1 MAVNR
6 KTDSEIN
13 SGEVNDVN
21 EVMIEKIMEK
31 VTEMMDKK
39 LNEMQKKLTNQNEKL
54 DRKLTDFQG
63 EMRKERNE
71 VKTRLDK
78 IEKITE
84 RVEKNEQAIQE
95 IKAEN
100 KEIKDKFEEINLNN
114 IMEEASRSVYI
125 HNVDVLIGMNEPKK
139 QNLINW
145 TEKNDLKPY
154 VADVIT
160 VKAEDQTNAIFKGNN
175 ALAAKQI
182 KDVLVKAKNDLK
194 GQNKDFKTNNK
205 GKKMYAGID
214 PYIPPQAKDDYQKL
228 RTHAKKQKDQKNIH
242 KFNISIKPSGS
253 GTSKKYGLVLDYIT
267 NEEGAKWKS
276 ITGNQITFWK

>member
-39 LNEMQKKLTNQNEKL
+39 LNEMQKELTDQNEKL

-78 IEKITE
+78 IEKITD

-100 KEIKDKFEEINLNN
+100 KEIKDKIEEINLNN

-125 HNVDVLIGMNEPKK
+125 HNVDVLIGMHEPRK

-145 TEKNDLKPY
+145 TENNDLKPY

-228 RTHAKKQKDQKNIH
+228 RTHTKKQKNNRK
-242 KFNISIKPSGS
+242 
-253 GTSKKYGLVLDYIT
+253 TST
-267 NEEGAKWKS
+267 NS
-276 ITGNQITFWK
+276 TSQ

>member
-1 MAVNR
+1 MMKRMA
-6 KTDSEIN
+6 
-13 SGEVNDVN
+13 
-21 EVMIEKIMEK
+21 
-31 VTEMMDKK
+31 EMMDR
-39 LNEMQKKLTNQNEKL
+39 N
-54 DRKLTDFQG
+54 LTDYQG
-63 EMRKERNE
+63 EIRKEMSE
-71 VKTRLDK
+71 VKMRLDK
-78 IEKITE
+78 IEKITD
-84 RVEKNEQAIQE
+84 RVEKNEEAIQE
-95 IKAEN
+95 IETTLKTEN
-100 KEIKDKFEEINLNN
+100 QEIKDKIEEINLNN

-228 RTHAKKQKDQKNIH
+228 RTHAKKQKDQKNLPQIQHLNKTIRIWH
-242 KFNISIKPSGS
+242 KQTIRSCPRLHHQRRRRKMEIDHRQPNQREETKDH
-253 GTSKKYGLVLDYIT
+253 TSCRPLLKR
-267 NEEGAKWKS
+267 KS
-276 ITGNQITFWK
+276 DRNTRK